1 MKVNR
6 ILVPVDFSEVTD
18 SVVKTAVSIATRS
31 QASITLFHVTGKQDH
46 EEAAAKMKSVAKTFD
61 PQSAVDC
68 GFVVA
73 AGDILQKISGAAN
86 PEDFDLMVI
95 GSHGYKGMREKLFGT
110 DILKLLKETAVPTLV
125 IQIGYSLS
133 GEGLDKILMPV
144 GSHKNIDKQIDATA
158 MISMLFDAVVHV
170 FTVIKPGAE
179 SSDEIQKNIRKIL
192 SEFDSRNV
200 SYERIRETA
209 TSFSVGYGR
218 HILDYANRKDI
229 TLITFIANAARE
241 YYYVA
246 DSDKATML
254 TNDAKIPILSVS
266 EKGL

>member
-1 MKVNR
+1 MKVNK

-18 SVVKTAVSIATRS
+18 SVVKTAVDIATRS
-31 QASITLFHVTGKQDH
+31 QASITLFHVASRQDQD
-46 EEAAAKMKSVAKTFD
+46 EAVSKMKSFLKKCD

-68 GFVVA
+68 DFRVA
-73 AGDILQKISGAAN
+73 EGDILQQIPGTAN

-95 GSHGYKGMREKLFGT
+95 GSHGYKGLREKLFGT
-110 DILKLLKETAVPTLV
+110 DILKLLKETAVPALV
-125 IQIGYSLS
+125 IQNGYSLPAQ
-133 GEGLDKILMPV
+133 GLDRILMPV
-144 GSHKNIDKQIDATA
+144 GSHKNIGEQIEATA
-158 MISMLFDAVVHV
+158 MISKLFDAVVHV

-179 SSDEIQKNIRKIL
+179 TSSETQKNIRKIE
-192 SEFDSRNV
+192 SEFDARNV
-200 SYERIRETA
+200 KYERVRETA

-218 HILDYANRKDI
+218 HILDYANRKNI

-246 DSDKATML
+246 DSDKAAML

-266 EKGL
+266 EKGA